1 MKTMIKNEL
10 RLSAK
15 QLAIWLGIMLILVG
29 FCYYEYLSLKDTLE
43 EVSQMLNTLPALL
56 VIMFGV
62 KGDLNTALGW
72 YSVIYFWSSI
82 LAFVYALNSGISCV
96 EKELKQ
102 GTYEYL
108 FTKPVRRTEIV
119 VSKVIAFMVNIFV
132 FAVFSGILNYFMIIL
147 PAGGLKQPEAIFTT
161 TAGLFFTQLMLFSM
175 GLFIASIVKKQR
187 SAMQIGTLL
196 LLAFYGISIAAE
208 YTNMWF
214 LDFMSPFRYFDVY
227 EVTLGGIPVLPF
239 MIAGLLIVFCISVSI
254 YEWKNREIYK

>member
-1 MKTMIKNEL
+1 
-10 RLSAK
+10 
-15 QLAIWLGIMLILVG
+15 
-29 FCYYEYLSLKDTLE
+29 
-43 EVSQMLNTLPALL
+43 
-56 VIMFGV
+56 
-62 KGDLNTALGW
+62 
-72 YSVIYFWSSI
+72 
-82 LAFVYALNSGISCV
+82 
-96 EKELKQ
+96 
-102 GTYEYL
+102 
-108 FTKPVRRTEIV
+108 
-119 VSKVIAFMVNIFV
+119 
-132 FAVFSGILNYFMIIL
+132 
-147 PAGGLKQPEAIFTT
+147 
-161 TAGLFFTQLMLFSM
+161 M